1 MLNLNTNK
9 KIRIAKF
16 IAKSGLCSRRDAEIK
31 VLNGEVSVDGEL
43 ITSPALNVSNQ
54 SVVIVDGERIRYQDV
69 TELYLYYKPKG
80 LLVTKKDEK
89 QRMTIFDDLPKS
101 FNGLFSVGRLDKD
114 SSGLLLLTNAAG
126 DNDLDFLQLVKE
138 GFKYEAGKQLAFN
151 IRFKTSDAT
160 QTDIVAG
167 LQLTDTTP
175 LDVTDG
181 VFFLKE
187 DGSTSISFI
196 VEKDSTQSTLTLPNA
211 LADDTFMTLGFVFDP
226 KDQKFHVFQDNV
238 LAGTVV
244 NTNAPDD
251 EELTVSFGVQN
262 GEAVAKTMTIDYVG
276 AMKERTANAE
286 L

>member
-1 MLNLNTNK
+1 MTTH
-9 KIRIAKF
+9 F
-16 IAKSGLCSRRDAEIK
+16 TSG
-31 VLNGEVSVDGEL
+31 V
-43 ITSPALNVSNQ
+43 TNVSG
-54 SVVIVDGERIRYQDV
+54 DGTLGKLKAPAPHKYHTYFNDFDTYLASDWTITT
-69 TELYLYYKPKG
+69 TEAGSGSATEALADG
-80 LLVTKKDEK
+80 D
-89 QRMTIFDDLPKS
+89 
-101 FNGLFSVGRLDKD
+101 G
-114 SSGLLLLTNAAG
+114 GLLLVTNAAG
-126 DNDLDFLQLVKE
+126 DNDHDFFQLVKE
-138 GFKYEAGKQLAFN
+138 GYKYEAGKQLAFN

-181 VFFLKE
+181 IFFLKE

-262 GEAVAKTMTIDYVG
+262 GEAAAKTMTIDYVG
-276 AMKERTANAE
+276 AMKERTANTE

>member
-1 MLNLNTNK
+1 MTTH
-9 KIRIAKF
+9 F
-16 IAKSGLCSRRDAEIK
+16 TSG
-31 VLNGEVSVDGEL
+31 V
-43 ITSPALNVSNQ
+43 TNVSG
-54 SVVIVDGERIRYQDV
+54 DGTLGKLKAPAPHKYHTYFNDFDTYLASDWTITT
-69 TELYLYYKPKG
+69 TEAGTGSATEALADG
-80 LLVTKKDEK
+80 D
-89 QRMTIFDDLPKS
+89 
-101 FNGLFSVGRLDKD
+101 G
-114 SSGLLLLTNAAG
+114 GLLLLTNAAG

-276 AMKERTANAE
+276 AMKERTANTE

>member
-1 MLNLNTNK
+1 MTTH
-9 KIRIAKF
+9 F
-16 IAKSGLCSRRDAEIK
+16 TSG
-31 VLNGEVSVDGEL
+31 V
-43 ITSPALNVSNQ
+43 TNVSG
-54 SVVIVDGERIRYQDV
+54 DGTLGKLKAPAPHKYHSYFNDFDTYLASDWTITT
-69 TELYLYYKPKG
+69 TEAGSGSATEALADG
-80 LLVTKKDEK
+80 D
-89 QRMTIFDDLPKS
+89 
-101 FNGLFSVGRLDKD
+101 G
-114 SSGLLLLTNAAG
+114 GLLLVTNAAG
-126 DNDLDFLQLVKE
+126 DNDHDFFQLVKE
-138 GFKYEAGKQLAFN
+138 GYKYEAGKQLAFN

-181 VFFLKE
+181 IFFLKE

-226 KDQKFHVFQDNV
+226 KNQKFHVFQDNV

-262 GEAVAKTMTIDYVG
+262 GEAAAKTMTIDYVG
-276 AMKERTANAE
+276 AMKERTANTE